1 MGGCTR
7 KISQSMAATFLV
19 ALCVWPALAVS
30 VPCSGGSPVH
40 RDAAVIDEDTT
51 LTGGLVLDGNSMM
64 VVNCSLE
71 VEGGVTVSGGA
82 RLTLRNVE
90 MRLFEPEE
98 AEPAASGFWFDV
110 QGNSSLE
117 MVNVSIE
124 TAFFQSFRIR
134 VSDSSRLTFRGVYS
148 MDWGGLTCGDGS
160 TVAVMDSNCW
170 STFNVGGHSALTIS
184 GSRVF
189 AVNVT
194 DHAEARL
201 DGVYATTTS
210 VSGGGSLHINNST
223 ISSETRGLHLRL
235 DEGAT
240 LTLQGFPASPTG
252 IDYWHLEGWY
262 LREEGVALNVTLE
275 DVYFRNVG
283 LDVGRGGGVEVIDV
297 NAPLEISFGGDA
309 LKVTGSTIDGVRL
322 DGASAMSAEDASLS
336 WLEAW
341 ATSSAALSGAT
352 VHRSES
358 HNGSV
363 VSYFSSTVDSLS
375 CVDAAV
381 VLMCGSPLPEDLLVG
396 GDSAVV
402 HFSRPVSA
410 ALLGYDVEEGALDLG
425 LDGLQAEAELTVV
438 LDRDRVRRRELGLLL
453 DGEPVDYRV
462 SDEKGLSYVSSR
474 VSQGVG
480 RVSVVL
486 GPPPSERVPFLDTLL
501 GQRLVTL
508 LLVLM
513 LVVFVL
519 LTWR

>member
-1 MGGCTR
+1 
-7 KISQSMAATFLV
+7 V
-19 ALCVWPALAVS
+19 ALCVLPALAAS
-30 VPCSGGSPVH
+30 LPCSSGSPAH
-40 RDAAVIDEDTT
+40 RDATVIDEDTT
-51 LTGGLVLDGNSMM
+51 LAGGLVLDGNSMM

-90 MRLFEPEE
+90 MRLLEQEE

-134 VSDSSRLTFRGVYS
+134 VSDSARLTFRGVYS

-160 TVAVMDSNCW
+160 IVAVMDSNCW
-170 STFNVGGHSALTIS
+170 STFNVGDHSALTIS
-184 GSRVF
+184 GSRVY

-194 DHAEARL
+194 DRAEARL
-201 DGVYATTTS
+201 DGVYATTAS

-223 ISSETRGLHLRL
+223 ISSETRGLHLGL
-235 DEGAT
+235 DEGTT
-240 LTLQGFPASPTG
+240 LTLQGFPVSPTG
-252 IDYWHLEGWY
+252 IDYWHLEGWS

-275 DVYFRNVG
+275 DVYLRNIRLNV
-283 LDVGRGGGVEVIDV
+283 DGGDTEIINVH
-297 NAPLEISFGGDA
+297 APLEITCTGDA

-322 DGASAMSAEDASLS
+322 DGGSAMSAEDASLS
-336 WLEAW
+336 WLETW
-341 ATSSAALSGAT
+341 ATSLAVLSRAT
-352 VHRSES
+352 IQRSES

-363 VSYFSSTVDSLS
+363 VSYISSNVGSVS
-375 CVDAAV
+375 CGEAAV

-396 GDSAVV
+396 GNSAVV

-410 ALLGYDVEEGALDLG
+410 SLLGYDVEEGALDVE
-425 LDGLQAEAELTVV
+425 LDGLQVEAELTVV
-438 LDRDRVRRRELGLLL
+438 LDRDRVRRGDLGVLL
-453 DGEPVDYRV
+453 DGDPVDYWV
-462 SDEKGLSYVSSR
+462 FDEKGLSYVSSW
-474 VSQGVG
+474 VSPGVG

-486 GPPPSERVPFLDTLL
+486 GAPPPERVPFLETLL

-508 LLVLM
+508 LLVLL